1 MYGGDLDRQGG
12 EKMKR
17 VIFAFA
23 LAAIT
28 FVAAYGTSNA
38 APIAPLPEVAT
49 SRSNI
54 VKAYYWHHHYSSSPL
69 ALLVMTAMPVR

>member
-12 EKMKR
+12 KKMKR
-17 VIFAFA
+17 MVFAFA

-38 APIAPLPEVAT
+38 APIAPLPEGVAT
-49 SRSNI
+49 SSGNI
-54 VKAYYWHHHYSSSPL
+54 VKAYYWHHHYYHH
-69 ALLVMTAMPVR
+69 RHWYHHHWRYW